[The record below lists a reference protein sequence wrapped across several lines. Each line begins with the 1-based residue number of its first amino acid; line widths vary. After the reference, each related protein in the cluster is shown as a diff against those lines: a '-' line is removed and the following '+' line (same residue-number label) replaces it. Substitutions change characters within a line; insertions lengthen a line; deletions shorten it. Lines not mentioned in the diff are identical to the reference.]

1 MPVVLENGSERIRT
15 WLDPNRSTWSA
26 ELQSLL
32 KPYKG
37 ELEIYPV
44 SKEVGK
50 VGNNSPA
57 FIVPVASSENKQ
69 NIANF
74 FANAKGADQTKGK
87 SPKEETIKAES
98 IETPDE
104 APKIDRQ
111 TGEDRKTIKEE
122 DGTENNAPV
131 PVPSSPP
138 EEKKGQ
144 KRKHAADAEDDHMK
158 EEKEPSPKV
167 RRGHTPAPKESGLQG
182 GTTASTTRKTRSATS
197 NETAQRAKRSTP
209 KKSDGKGS
217 QKITSF
223 FDK

>member
-1 MPVVLENGSERIRT
+1 MPVILENGSEQIRT

-87 SPKEETIKAES
+87 KPKEEPIKTEGIQDS
-98 IETPDE
+98 DD
-104 APKIDRQ
+104 APKIEHQ
-111 TGEDRKTIKEE
+111 AGEDRKTIKEE

-131 PVPSSPP
+131 PIPSSPQ

-144 KRKHAADAEDDHMK
+144 KRKHAEDATDDDVK
-158 EEKEPSPKV
+158 DEKEPSPKV
-167 RRGHTPAPKESGLQG
+167 RRGHTLSPKESSSQG
-182 GTTASTTRKTRSATS
+182 GPTASTTRKTRSATS
-197 NETAQRAKRSTP
+197 NETAQRAKKSTP
-209 KKSDGKGS
+209 KKGDGKGS
-217 QKITSF
+217 QKITTF